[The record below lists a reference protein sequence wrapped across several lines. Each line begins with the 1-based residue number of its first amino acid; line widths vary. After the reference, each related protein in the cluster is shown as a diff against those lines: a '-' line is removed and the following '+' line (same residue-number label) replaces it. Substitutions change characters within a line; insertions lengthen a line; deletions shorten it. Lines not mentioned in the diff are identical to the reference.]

1 MKDKL
6 LTYIKETQAEMKKV
20 VWPDR
25 KYVVVATTIILILVM
40 LTAFFV
46 MFVDFGLTEVFKVLI
61 K

>member
-6 LTYIKETQAEMKKV
+6 ITYLKETQAEMKKV

-25 KYVVVATTIILILVM
+25 KYVMAATTIILILVI
-40 LTAFFV
+40 LTAVFV
-46 MFVDFGLTEVFKVLI
+46 MLVDFGLTEAFRVLL